1 MNKKILKTLALL
13 IFLVVPLPAL
23 FALSPSIEVHEN
35 KPVGKITLEMKNLP
49 QGHPFNQD
57 RVLSKLRT
65 KKGDPFSQLT
75 FDQDLKTL
83 SEEYDRAEPNIET
96 KQGEIFITIQ
106 LWQKPMIQSI
116 KWVGNDKI
124 KTRSLQ
130 KELGIQAH
138 SVFNRDTFNAA
149 FNKVKDYYVK
159 KGYFEAR
166 IEYKLIPH
174 PQRNTVEIEILVD
187 EGHSGHISRITF
199 SGLSSTEESA
209 ILSMIATKKYS
220 FFTSWLTSS
229 GTYHEEALEHDQLII
244 LNYLQN
250 QGYADARVNIQTKST
265 PEGFLRIG
273 IHAVKGEL
281 FHFGQ
286 LNIAGNTLL
295 SQEQIENVITF
306 HEQSIYSPEKLRD
319 NIENIKDLY
328 GKDGYIETDIHY
340 TLHLSQSEP
349 VYDVSINI
357 TEGEQFRIGLIRVL
371 GNTSTN
377 KNVILRESLLIPGEV
392 FDSKLLKVT
401 QMRLEAIGYFKS
413 VNIYPV
419 KTPEDQELGDNYRD
433 VFIEVEETSTGN
445 LSLFFGFS
453 TLDDIM
459 GGIDLAENN
468 FDHRGLIRFWKE
480 GMSSLRGAGEYA
492 HLRTQIGR
500 KQQSYTVAWMDPYF
514 HDTLW
519 RFGFDLNYSRS
530 HLQSDDYSVKSY
542 GGALFGGYP
551 INTYWTY
558 GWKTRLGN
566 ANIKIHNI
574 ENAEAQ
580 RERHNSGLV
589 LGVDNSLIFDS
600 TDNAFKP
607 HRGFR
612 SIMELEIGGVR
623 RHSDDQ
629 KIFPFFRAGY
639 LNNYYYPIWNRGTLK
654 MRWDLKFL
662 CPFGQGKPNLMPLNE
677 RFYLGG
683 ETTVRGYRPYILG
696 EHFKLKEDNDKKTE
710 EAPMGGVSSTLL
722 SIEYLQE
729 VFPMLDLFVFMDG
742 GAISDKRFDF
752 KKKLRLSYGFGARI
766 ELGNR
771 MPIVLGYGIPIN
783 PQRKNDKKPFF
794 ISMGGQF

>member
-1 MNKKILKTLALL
+1 MNKTALKTLVLL
-13 IFLVVPLPAL
+13 LFWAMPLSTL
-23 FALSPSIEVHEN
+23 FALAPPTEVHES

-49 QGHPFNQD
+49 PGHSFNQD

-65 KKGDPFSQLT
+65 KEGDPFSQLT

-83 SEEYDRAEPNIET
+83 SEEYDRAEPHIDT

-138 SVFNRDTFNAA
+138 SVFNRDAFNTA

-174 PQRNTVEIEILVD
+174 PQRNTVEIEILID

-199 SGLSSTEESA
+199 SGLSSAEESA
-209 ILSMIATKKYS
+209 ILSMIATKKYN
-220 FFTSWLTSS
+220 FFTSWLTST

-250 QGYADARVNIQTKST
+250 QGYADARVNIQTHST

-273 IHAVKGEL
+273 IHAVKGNL

-286 LNIAGNTLL
+286 LNITGNTLL
-295 SQEQIENVITF
+295 TKEQIENVITF
-306 HEQSIYSPEKLRD
+306 REKSIYSPEKLRD

-401 QMRLEAIGYFKS
+401 QSRLEAIGYFKS

-459 GGIDLAENN
+459 GGVDLAENN

-519 RFGFDLNYSRS
+519 RFGFDLNYSKS
-530 HLQSDDYSVKSY
+530 HLQSDDYRVKSY

-574 ENAEAQ
+574 ENEEAK
-580 RERHNSGLV
+580 REKRNSGLV
-589 LGVDNSLIFDS
+589 LGLDNSITFDS

-612 SIMELEIGGVR
+612 SIFNLELGGIHHHKGNKR
-623 RHSDDQ
+623 N
-629 KIFPFFRAGY
+629 FPFVRMSY
-639 LNNYYYPIWNRGTLK
+639 LNNYYYPIWSHGTLK
-654 MRWDLKFL
+654 LRWEFKYLL
-662 CPFGQGKPNLMPLNE
+662 PFGKGGKPDRIPLNE

-683 ETTVRGYRPYILG
+683 ETSVRGYRPYILG
-696 EHFKLKEDNDKKTE
+696 QLFEPSQKELDKLANKRAAIE
-710 EAPMGGVSSTLL
+710 ENKQLV
-722 SIEYLQE
+722 
-729 VFPMLDLFVFMDG
+729 
-742 GAISDKRFDF
+742 
-752 KKKLRLSYGFGARI
+752 
-766 ELGNR
+766 
-771 MPIVLGYGIPIN
+771 
-783 PQRKNDKKPFF
+783 
-794 ISMGGQF
+794 